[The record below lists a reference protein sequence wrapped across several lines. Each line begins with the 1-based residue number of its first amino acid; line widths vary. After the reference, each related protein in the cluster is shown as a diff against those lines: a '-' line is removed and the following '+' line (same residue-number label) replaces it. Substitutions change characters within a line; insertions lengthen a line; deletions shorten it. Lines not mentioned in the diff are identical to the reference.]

1 MQPQWT
7 IMQKRRCTQS
17 ETYPAQKL
25 RSYLNTP
32 LRAAHFLV
40 SSSPSTVFQSV
51 EMGIHHHVVPAALD
65 ASVARTISSHSY
77 LCWRAMT
84 YVPGTTATVGSGMS

>member
-7 IMQKRRCTQS
+7 IIQKRRCTQS

-32 LRAAHFLV
+32 FGQRIFLSAPLRVQYFNRLKWAYII
-40 SSSPSTVFQSV
+40 
-51 EMGIHHHVVPAALD
+51 M
-65 ASVARTISSHSY
+65 SY
-77 LCWRAMT
+77 LQHSTRAWLELLVPVLV
-84 YVPGTTATVGSGMS
+84 YVGGL